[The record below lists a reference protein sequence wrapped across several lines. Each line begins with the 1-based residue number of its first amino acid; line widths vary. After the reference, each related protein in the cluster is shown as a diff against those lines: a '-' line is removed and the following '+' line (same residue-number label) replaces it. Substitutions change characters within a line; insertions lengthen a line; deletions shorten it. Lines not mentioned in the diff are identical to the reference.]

1 MNQTRAYTLAEL
13 DLLPPSV
20 LLDMVLKNGIKK
32 CPLTAQGYERKAGS
46 LVLHMYH
53 GAPVELPIRSYAAAV
68 VEHNKNTQ
76 EVVDLVKYNSQFN
89 TLSFYKKNLKIGGW
103 DTLSTMYHTTNP
115 FQGLTNPDG
124 TQRTSCTREELD
136 AWKRGE
142 VV

>member
-1 MNQTRAYTLAEL
+1 MTHPTRAYNRAEL

-20 LLDMVLKNGIKK
+20 VMEAIRKNSVISMMSGAVINGLLDRDEH
-32 CPLTAQGYERKAGS
+32 LTI
-46 LVLHMYH
+46 
-53 GAPVELPIRSYAAAV
+53 PCRSYAAAV

-124 TQRTSCTREELD
+124 TQVTSVTREVLD